1 MGLLSIIRKIKKK
14 EKEMRILMVGLD
26 NSGKTTIVLKINGE
40 DTSVIS
46 PTLGFNIKTIAYQK
60 YTLNIWDVG
69 GQKTIRSY
77 WRNYFEQTDGLVW
90 VVDSSDLRRLD
101 DCRYELHNLLK
112 EERLSG
118 ASLLIFANKQDI
130 QGSLCPDEI
139 AKVLN
144 LDAMD
149 KTRHWRIVG
158 CSAYTG
164 EGLLEGFDCLPI
176 TATIPLGSMAI
187 NRSNMIAR
195 IVRLKQV
202 VKRWRNKAA
211 VKGSEESG
219 GRNRRIR
226 SGSLAVYVG
235 HERRRFVIPTRFLN
249 LPAFISLLEKAEEEF
264 GFQSAGGLVLPC
276 EPGFFQGMLRLLQR
290 DEDRFG
296 NMGLDEILKM
306 ISEPLDHSCREAAS
320 IVISPLL
327 QKTRV

>member
-1 MGLLSIIRKIKKK
+1 MDSLS
-14 EKEMRILMVGLD
+14 LQFAL
-26 NSGKTTIVLKINGE
+26 SGINGC
-40 DTSVIS
+40 
-46 PTLGFNIKTIAYQK
+46 G
-60 YTLNIWDVG
+60 DVG
-69 GQKTIRSY
+69 QK
-77 WRNYFEQTDGLVW
+77 Q
-90 VVDSSDLRRLD
+90 
-101 DCRYELHNLLK
+101 
-112 EERLSG
+112 
-118 ASLLIFANKQDI
+118 
-130 QGSLCPDEI
+130 
-139 AKVLN
+139 
-144 LDAMD
+144 
-149 KTRHWRIVG
+149 
-158 CSAYTG
+158 
-164 EGLLEGFDCLPI
+164 
-176 TATIPLGSMAI
+176 IPLGSMAI